1 MQRAALVAW
10 QPAGLELGHEYQE
23 WMEAGK
29 VRLNLLNNFQLL
41 NRQKIRYFEQARKN
55 EILRGMQMFFIQ
67 NKNLDSY

>member
-1 MQRAALVAW
+1 
-10 QPAGLELGHEYQE
+10 
-23 WMEAGK
+23 MEAGK